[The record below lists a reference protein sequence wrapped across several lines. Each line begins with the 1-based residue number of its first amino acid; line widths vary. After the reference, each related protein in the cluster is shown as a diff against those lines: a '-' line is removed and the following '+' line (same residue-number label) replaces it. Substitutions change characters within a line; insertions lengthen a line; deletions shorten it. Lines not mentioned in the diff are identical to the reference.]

1 MVQSIHLVCLSVAPF
16 SLCSNHRII
25 MKFSRVTYNYRRDV
39 LTKGQGKRSKVKVT
53 DRAGVKYV
61 LSNTGTRGETIRFG
75 HDTIRFMIH
84 SWPYD
89 TFHDTFLV
97 LGLKAETYNFGLS
110 SGAPHSTCYCCLSSN
125 HAQWLHQWRPLR
137 SFHVLNFC
145 VEYARFIGIYW
156 LLFVGISHQF
166 LTIVRD
172 RTASYFIFISLS
184 VSWYVSSAQIYQYIG
199 NMMNRFTP
207 NKYKIQIYTR
217 KWSFE
222 LPIQIFCSAL
232 IQIQI
237 HRFKYRYKKR
247 STKYI
252 CRSLPLCISG
262 NFTGTGAVAGHDGG
276 GGGLGC
282 WVGMRSTVRWLET
295 PYM

>member
-1 MVQSIHLVCLSVAPF
+1 
-16 SLCSNHRII
+16 

-61 LSNTGTRGETIRFG
+61 LSNTGTWGETIRFG

-110 SGAPHSTCYCCLSSN
+110 SGAPHSTCYFCLSSN

-137 SFHVLNFC
+137 SFHVLSFC

-156 LLFVGISHQF
+156 LLFVGFSHSF

-172 RTASYFIFISLS
+172 RNASYCIFISLS
-184 VSWYVSSAQIYQYIG
+184 VSWYVSSAQIS
-199 NMMNRFTP
+199 NT
-207 NKYKIQIYTR
+207 
-217 KWSFE
+217 S
-222 LPIQIFCSAL
+222 
-232 IQIQI
+232 
-237 HRFKYRYKKR
+237 
-247 STKYI
+247 
-252 CRSLPLCISG
+252 
-262 NFTGTGAVAGHDGG
+262 
-276 GGGLGC
+276 
-282 WVGMRSTVRWLET
+282 
-295 PYM
+295 